1 MARAGNSIA
10 GQRHALTA
18 KRWRAVLPRNPPVR
32 HVYPGGCGIIC
43 AGLRSNNGPDKI
55 NLIIEKEK
63 SL

>member
-1 MARAGNSIA
+1 MARAGDIIA
-10 GQRHALTA
+10 GQRYASATG
-18 KRWRAVLPRNPPVR
+18 RRRAVLSRNPSVR
-32 HVYPGGCGIIC
+32 HVCSGGCGIIC